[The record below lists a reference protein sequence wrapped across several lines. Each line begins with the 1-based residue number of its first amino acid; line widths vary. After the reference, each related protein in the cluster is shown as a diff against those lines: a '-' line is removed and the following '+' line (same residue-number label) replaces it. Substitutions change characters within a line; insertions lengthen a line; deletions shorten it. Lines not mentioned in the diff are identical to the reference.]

1 MPLRHWSTGNDGVAK
16 RPMPSMGLAMPSL
29 PWTRASGWRRRDF
42 IALSHCLVRAMRGRL
57 KMLMLCVRVF
67 GKVTKIVRGLMGKL
81 PRRSEQFFS
90 TWYFV
95 PGLREVKIVQ
105 ISAIIYKFAF
115 CQICK
120 VSSDPRFGR
129 FLKKNTRILYQFN
142 FTGKLLSV
150 CGDTLMSLIN

>member
-1 MPLRHWSTGNDGVAK
+1 
-16 RPMPSMGLAMPSL
+16 
-29 PWTRASGWRRRDF
+29 
-42 IALSHCLVRAMRGRL
+42 
-57 KMLMLCVRVF
+57 
-67 GKVTKIVRGLMGKL
+67 MGKL

-90 TWYFV
+90 TCYFV

-150 CGDTLMSLIN
+150 CGDTLLCMSLWLSRFVECQHSVLIV